1 MGTRRL
7 RYRPAKLPFP
17 GLIHHREKQVVRV
30 DTPALMRDPEAAK
43 PGTPPAAGTKRKQR
57 LRLAK
62 WLNDEERRA
71 LLAQPSRRYP
81 TGVRNR
87 AILAVMLHAGLRCQ
101 EALDL
106 KPRDID
112 LREYLIRVRGKGDK
126 ERVVPIDPQLERD
139 LLAWRSIRPA
149 GPRFFTTL
157 KGGPVDSRYVRRM
170 VARYGLKAKVRQHVH
185 PHLLRHTA
193 ATTWL
198 NERGLSLR
206 EVQVLLGHS
215 RIATTERY
223 LHASVPDLVK
233 KMRSFHELG

>member
-1 MGTRRL
+1 M
-7 RYRPAKLPFP
+7 RYGRAKLPFP
-17 GLIHHREKQVVRV
+17 GLIHHRENQVAGV
-30 DTPALMRDPEAAK
+30 DKSGLMRDAATPK
-43 PGTPPAAGTKRKQR
+43 PGTVPVAGTKRKQR

-62 WLNDEERRA
+62 WLNDDERRA
-71 LLAQPSRRYP
+71 LLAQPSKRYP

-87 AILAVMLHAGLRCQ
+87 ALMAVMLHAGLRCQ

-112 LREYLIRVRGKGDK
+112 LRDYLIRVRGKGDK
-126 ERVVPIDPQLERD
+126 ERVVPIDPQLEQY
-139 LLAWRSIRPA
+139 LLAWRAIRPA

-157 KGGPVDSRYVRRM
+157 NGGAMDSRYVRRM
-170 VARYGLKAKVRQHVH
+170 VERYGLKAKIRQHVH

-233 KMRSFHELG
+233 KMRAFSA